1 MAVKKHICGI
11 YKGYRIVQEYE
22 IIGTGVY
29 GMFYPCEKKGNR
41 YYKVKNV
48 ASSDLEDIKKYIN
61 NVVSEKGNKGT

>member
-29 GMFYPCEKKGNR
+29 GIFYPCEKKGNR
-41 YYKVKNV
+41 YYRIKNV
-48 ASSDLEDIKKYIN
+48 DSSNLEDIKKYIN
-61 NVVSEKGNKGT
+61 NITNKNNK